1 MQVHA
6 STGPLSRP
14 VLACAYA
21 TPAGLEQFRDVV
33 VSLLLFSRSLDKR
46 ATREKAREAMA
57 DQSVYAVEQLDKGAW
72 EVVNRSTNESVHVF
86 ATRAR
91 ARAALDAL
99 NKGASEQEVRDGV
112 ADKSKMTN
120 IKRDMK
126 KNLAKEKT
134 SNLSVR
140 RIHGSE
146 QPTAFALKKRAKNF
160 DAMIDRYGK
169 LPQGLIDV
177 FNPRNVEGFVGLY
190 HTISVV
196 EFDVS
201 QIATTYVLRVEETG
215 ELFECSDKR
224 DGRLRA
230 SQLTAKPP
238 KKSTYKKKQVV
249 STTDSDSS
257 TESVNNPPF

>member
-1 MQVHA
+1 M
-6 STGPLSRP
+6 
-14 VLACAYA
+14 
-21 TPAGLEQFRDVV
+21 
-33 VSLLLFSRSLDKR
+33 VSLLLFCRSLDKR

-72 EVVNRSTNESVHVF
+72 EVVNRTTNKSVHVF

-99 NKGASEQEVRDGV
+99 NKGASEQDVRDGV

-134 SNLSVR
+134 SNLSMK
-140 RIHGSE
+140 RIHGSD

-160 DAMIDRYGK
+160 DAMRTNGK
-169 LPQGLIDV
+169 LPDGLIDV
-177 FNPRNVEGFVGLY
+177 FNPRNTEGFVGLY
-190 HTISVV
+190 HTLSVSS
-196 EFDVS
+196 FDVS
-201 QIATTYVLRVEETG
+201 QIGTTYVLRDEASG
-215 ELFECSDKR
+215 ELFEISDKR

-230 SQLTAKPP
+230 SQLTAKPA

-249 STTDSDSS
+249 STTDSATS